1 MIIFKNISCR
11 QQEKNKS
18 NMRSNHK
25 DPRLSQ
31 NYIYIHILVYIL
43 TGITWILFK
52 HSVKNRVLNS
62 SLLGSGSLP
71 PQRKVPLGARLA
83 PTCGRPGGSK
93 IRVQHPG
100 CRVVHQDRI
109 GLLAIQGYSELQ
121 GHDLFPGNIGKCYVV
136 LS

>member
-1 MIIFKNISCR
+1 MWASCNVPKLSQIFYKIIF
-11 QQEKNKS
+11 
-18 NMRSNHK
+18 
-25 DPRLSQ
+25 
-31 NYIYIHILVYIL
+31 ILQV
-43 TGITWILFK
+43 TWILFK

-83 PTCGRPGGSK
+83 PTCGRPGGPEF
-93 IRVQHPG
+93 RVQHPG
-100 CRVVHQDRI
+100 CRVVHQDGI
-109 GLLAIQGYSELQ
+109 GLLAIQGNRELQ